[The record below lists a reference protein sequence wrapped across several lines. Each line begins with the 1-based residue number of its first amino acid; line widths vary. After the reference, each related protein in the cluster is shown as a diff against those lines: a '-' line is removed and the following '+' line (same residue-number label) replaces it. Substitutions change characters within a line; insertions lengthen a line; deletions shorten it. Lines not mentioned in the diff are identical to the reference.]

1 MLELTLPA
9 LEHWDEKKEEFVT
22 FKKPLTLQFEHSLV
36 SLSKWESKYCKPFL
50 GNAHDRTDEEILDYI
65 KFMTITQN
73 VKDDVY
79 ERLVQTR
86 GAIEKIQKYIDSP
99 MTATTFHNEGAS
111 KSSSERITAEL
122 IYYWM
127 IAFQIPFECQK
138 WHLNK
143 LLTLIRVCEIKN
155 RPQKKMKPQD
165 VNARNAALNA
175 ERLKKLNTKG

>member
-1 MLELTLPA
+1 MLEITLPA
-9 LEHWDEKKEEFVT
+9 IEHWDEQKEEFVT

-50 GNAHDRTDEEILDYI
+50 GRGNKTDAEILDYI

-73 VKDDVY
+73 VKDEVY
-79 ERLVQTR
+79 DRLAKTH
-86 GAIEKIQKYIDSP
+86 GAIEAIQKYIDAP
-99 MTATTFHNEGAS
+99 MTATTFSDQGSS
-111 KSSSERITAEL
+111 KGGSEQITAEL

-127 IAFQIPFECQK
+127 IAFQIPSEYRK
-138 WHLNK
+138 W

-175 ERLKKLNTKG
+175 ERLKKMNTRG

>member
-1 MLELTLPA
+1 MLEITLPA
-9 LEHWDEKKEEFVT
+9 LESWDEKKEEFVT

-50 GNAHDRTDEEILDYI
+50 GSDKTDAEILDYI
-65 KFMTITQN
+65 KFMTVTQN

-79 ERLVQTR
+79 ERLLRTA
-86 GAIEKIQKYIDSP
+86 GAIETIQKYIDSP
-99 MTATTFHNEGAS
+99 MTATTFSDNGPS
-111 KSSSERITAEL
+111 KGGGERITAEL

-127 IAFQIPFECQK
+127 IAYTIPSEYRK
-138 WHLNK
+138 WHLNQ

-175 ERLKKLNTKG
+175 ERLKKLNGKG

>member
-9 LEHWDEKKEEFVT
+9 IEQWDERKEEFVVH
-22 FKKPLTLQFEHSLV
+22 KKPLTLQFEHSLI

-50 GNAHDRTDEEILDYI
+50 GRSDKTDAEILDYI
-65 KFMTITQN
+65 KFMTLTQN
-73 VKDDVY
+73 VKDEVY
-79 ERLVQTR
+79 ERLMSTK
-86 GAIEKIQKYIDSP
+86 GAIETIQKYIDAP
-99 MTATTFHNEGAS
+99 MTATTFHSESNS
-111 KSSSERITAEL
+111 KGGSETITAEL

-127 IAFQIPFECQK
+127 IAFQIPSEYRK
-138 WHLNK
+138 WHLNQ

-175 ERLKKLNTKG
+175 ERLRKSGVKG

>member
-1 MLELTLPA
+1 MLEITLPA
-9 LEHWDEKKEEFVT
+9 LESWDEQKEEFVT

-50 GNAHDRTDEEILDYI
+50 GSEKTDAEILDYI
-65 KFMTITQN
+65 KFMTVTQN

-79 ERLVQTR
+79 ERLLRTA
-86 GAIEKIQKYIDSP
+86 GAIETIQKYIDAP
-99 MTATTFHNEGAS
+99 MTATTFSDNGPS
-111 KSSSERITAEL
+111 KGGGERITAEL

-127 IAFQIPFECQK
+127 IAYTIPSEYRK
-138 WHLNK
+138 WHLNQ

-175 ERLKKLNTKG
+175 ERLKKLNAKG

>member
-1 MLELTLPA
+1 MLEITLPA
-9 LEHWDEKKEEFVT
+9 IESWDEKREEFVT
-22 FKKPLTLQFEHSLV
+22 FKKPLTLQFEHSLI

-50 GNAHDRTDEEILDYI
+50 GRGNHTDAEILDYI
-65 KFMTITQN
+65 KFMTLTQN

-79 ERLVQTR
+79 ERLIRTH
-86 GAIEKIQKYIDSP
+86 GAIETIQRYIDAP
-99 MTATTFHNEGAS
+99 MTATTFSDNGSS
-111 KSSSERITAEL
+111 KGGREQITAEL

-127 IAFQIPFECQK
+127 IAFQIPFTCEK

-143 LLTLIRVCEIKN
+143 LLTLVRVCEVKN

-175 ERLKKLNTKG
+175 ERLKKLNAKG

>member
-1 MLELTLPA
+1 MLEITLPA
-9 LEHWDEKKEEFVT
+9 LESWDEKKEEFVT

-50 GNAHDRTDEEILDYI
+50 GSEKTDAEILDYI
-65 KFMTITQN
+65 KFMTVTQN

-79 ERLVQTR
+79 ERLLRTA
-86 GAIEKIQKYIDSP
+86 GAIETIQKYIDAP
-99 MTATTFHNEGAS
+99 MTATTFSDNGPS
-111 KSSSERITAEL
+111 KGGGERITAEL

-127 IAFQIPFECQK
+127 IAYTIPSEYRK
-138 WHLNK
+138 WHLNQ

-175 ERLKKLNTKG
+175 ERLKKLNAKG

>member
-9 LEHWDEKKEEFVT
+9 LESWDEQKEEFVT
-22 FKKPLTLQFEHSLV
+22 FKKPLTLQFEHSLI

-50 GNAHDRTDEEILDYI
+50 GRGNKTDAEILDYI
-65 KFMTITQN
+65 KFMTLTQN

-79 ERLVQTR
+79 ERLVRTS
-86 GAIEKIQKYIDSP
+86 GAIETIQKYIDAP
-99 MTATTFHNEGAS
+99 MTATTFSDQGSN
-111 KSSSERITAEL
+111 KSGSEQITAEL

-127 IAFQIPFECQK
+127 IAFQIPSEYRK
-138 WHLNK
+138 WHLNQ

-175 ERLKKLNTKG
+175 ERLRKLNTKG

>member
-1 MLELTLPA
+1 MLEITLPA
-9 LEHWDEKKEEFVT
+9 LESWDEKKEEFVT

-50 GNAHDRTDEEILDYI
+50 GSEKTDAEILDYI
-65 KFMTITQN
+65 KFMTVTQN

-79 ERLVQTR
+79 ERLLRTA
-86 GAIEKIQKYIDSP
+86 GAVETIQKYIDAP
-99 MTATTFHNEGAS
+99 MTATTFSDNGPS
-111 KSSSERITAEL
+111 KSGGERITAEL

-127 IAFQIPFECQK
+127 IAYTIPSEYRK
-138 WHLNK
+138 WHLNQ

-175 ERLKKLNTKG
+175 ERLKKLNAKG

>member
-1 MLELTLPA
+1 MLEITLPA
-9 LEHWDEKKEEFVT
+9 LESWDEQKEEFVT
-22 FKKPLTLQFEHSLV
+22 FKKPLTLQFEHSLI

-50 GNAHDRTDEEILDYI
+50 GRGNKTDAEILDYI
-65 KFMTITQN
+65 KFMTLTQN

-79 ERLVQTR
+79 DRLVRTA
-86 GAIEKIQKYIDSP
+86 GAIETIQKYIDAP
-99 MTATTFHNEGAS
+99 MTATTFSDQGSN
-111 KSSSERITAEL
+111 KSGGERITAEL

-127 IAFQIPFECQK
+127 IAFQIPSEYRK
-138 WHLNK
+138 WHLNQ

-175 ERLKKLNTKG
+175 ERLRQLNTKG

>member
-9 LEHWDEKKEEFVT
+9 LESWDEQKEEFVT

-50 GNAHDRTDEEILDYI
+50 GSEKTDEEILDYI
-65 KFMTITQN
+65 KFMTVTQN

-79 ERLVQTR
+79 ERLLRTA
-86 GAIEKIQKYIDSP
+86 GAIETIQKYIDAP
-99 MTATTFHNEGAS
+99 MTATTFSDNGPS
-111 KSSSERITAEL
+111 KGGGERITAEL

-127 IAFQIPFECQK
+127 IAYTIPSEYRK
-138 WHLNK
+138 WHLNQ

-175 ERLKKLNTKG
+175 ERLKKLNAKG